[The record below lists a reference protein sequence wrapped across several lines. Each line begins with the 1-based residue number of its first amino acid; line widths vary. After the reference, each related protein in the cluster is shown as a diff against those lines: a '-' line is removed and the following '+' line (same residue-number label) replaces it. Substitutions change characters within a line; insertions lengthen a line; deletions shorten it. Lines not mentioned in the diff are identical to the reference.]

1 MDIPTYRKQL
11 VQALKAMKEPDET
24 HTWSDGDVEQIVEGY
39 SDAMI
44 REAMQHQSPE
54 ELAEFLSM

>member
-11 VQALKAMKEPDET
+11 IQALKTMKEPDGT
-24 HTWSDGDVEQIVEGY
+24 RTWSDEDVEQMVEGY

-44 REAMQHQSPE
+44 RDAMQHQSPE

>member
-1 MDIPTYRKQL
+1 
-11 VQALKAMKEPDET
+11 MKEPDGT
-24 HTWSDGDVEQIVEGY
+24 RTWSDEDVEQMVEGY

-44 REAMQHQSPE
+44 RDAMQHQSPE